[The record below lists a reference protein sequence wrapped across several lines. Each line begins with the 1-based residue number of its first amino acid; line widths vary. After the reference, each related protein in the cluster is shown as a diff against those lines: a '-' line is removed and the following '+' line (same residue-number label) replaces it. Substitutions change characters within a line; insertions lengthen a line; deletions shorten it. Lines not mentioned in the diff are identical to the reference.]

1 MDNWVLIVLD
11 TLRRDVFYECVAP
24 KLDLAGFKEYY
35 AVAPSFW
42 TIPSHAS
49 MFTGLYPSQH
59 GVRESS
65 RQNRDKYPEE
75 SFKEEP
81 QLLRILSKNSFNVY
95 GLSANIFVSPKRGFR
110 NWKYYR
116 YFSPFAEFDQS
127 ELDEYV
133 NIGEGKTSKI
143 QKAYELLRNHKYSL
157 LYRVAKESLLWPKW
171 KLFDPVEMGGAQI
184 VRRLGGLKLEEPFF
198 LFINLME
205 AHDPNYRGSNFIED
219 LTKSYVGKL
228 GANRV
233 TMFRKGYYKK
243 ADRLTE
249 HLATIL
255 FFFNTMP
262 CINRTNIIVTSDHG
276 QLLGEGGLIGHS
288 SLKFETSLV
297 PLLVRHPDAKKC
309 EGVVSLTRLH
319 DFILYGAPLCSK
331 VAYSEQFAVEMSN
344 PYLHAVSE
352 GEKRRVSE
360 LDRRFVE
367 AVCSKG
373 GVLLDVEAERV
384 VEVLGG
390 LGEREMQD
398 LREQALSF
406 ANL

>member
-65 RQNRDKYPEE
+65 RQNWKPYSEMVLENPA
-75 SFKEEP
+75 
-81 QLLRILSKNSFNVY
+81 LLQTFTKDNYNTY
-95 GLSANIFVSPKRGFR
+95 GFSANLFVSPSYGYRGW
-110 NWKYYR
+110 NLYEL
-116 YFSPFAEFDQS
+116 FSPFAKYNEA
-127 ELDEYV
+127 ELNEYMEV
-133 NIGEGKTSKI
+133 MRTTSNRASKFI
-143 QKAYELLRNHKYSL
+143 TLLLKKKYSL
-157 LYRVAKESLLWPKW
+157 LFKELKDTVFSNKW

-331 VAYSEQFAVEMSN
+331 VAYSEQFGVTMSKL
-344 PYLHAVSE
+344 YTHAVSE